1 MLDPVAYPNLLQE
14 GCVKTSDKDPGYN
27 CIAHAAGDDEKWWWP
42 KSGKLGYWPKGVTN
56 KVTLG
61 AFVQA
66 FRSLGYE
73 ICNDPELEGGYE
85 KIAIYWSRRKPTHAA
100 RQLPDGRWT
109 HKVGKNIDLTSTLRG
124 LEGPDYGKVTRIMRR
139 PIDP

>member
-66 FRSLGYE
+66 FAALVTRSVMIRSLKAVMKKLQSTGHGE
-73 ICNDPELEGGYE
+73 NLLMPLDNFLM
-85 KIAIYWSRRKPTHAA
+85 A
-100 RQLPDGRWT
+100 DG
-109 HKVGKNIDLTSTLRG
+109 HIK
-124 LEGPDYGKVTRIMRR
+124 
-139 PIDP
+139 